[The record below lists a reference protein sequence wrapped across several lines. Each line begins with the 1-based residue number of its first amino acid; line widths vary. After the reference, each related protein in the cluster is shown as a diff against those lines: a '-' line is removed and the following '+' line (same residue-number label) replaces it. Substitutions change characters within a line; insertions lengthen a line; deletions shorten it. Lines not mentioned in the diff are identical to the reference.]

1 MITRKLSVWN
11 VTSMTVVIARIIIG
25 NVYVTCRNM
34 CSLFRFKS
42 LLLLCGLLLTF
53 TACDDNEVCED
64 VTANELRIGFYLE
77 GQQEEEIWGGVDSL
91 SVYALEKPDQ
101 PIYET
106 EYSVAL
112 IELPLNPSAGSCG
125 FVLDFFHAK
134 DTILLH
140 YERETTFLSV
150 DCGFTTFFDLT
161 DITHTTH
168 YIVSLS
174 ESNTYITNT
183 FDEHL
188 EVFLPDTGDSD

>member
-1 MITRKLSVWN
+1 MIAGELSVWN
-11 VTSMTVVIARIIIG
+11 VPSMTVVIARIIVG
-25 NVYVTCRNM
+25 NAYITCRNM
-34 CSLFRFKS
+34 RSLFRFKY

-53 TACDDNEVCED
+53 TACDDDEVCED

-77 GQQEEEIWGGVDSL
+77 GQEEEVWGGVDSL

-106 EYSVAL
+106 EHSVTL
-112 IELPLNPSAGSCG
+112 IELPLNPSADSCG
-125 FVLDFFHAK
+125 FVLDFFHER

-150 DCGFTTFFDLT
+150 DCGFTTFFDLA
-161 DITHTTH
+161 DITHTTN
-168 YIVSLS
+168 YIVSLA
-174 ESNTYITNT
+174 ESNTYVTNT

-188 EVFLPDTGDSD
+188 EVFLPDTGDTD